1 MAKRKLRLL
10 ATLLVLAV
18 IFMFLSLP
26 AGAGAVRAEEEQK
39 KEQTRGDY
47 IRHVFFLLVGGL
59 SEEAIR
65 AGWTPVIS
73 GLGGGGVT
81 GGVFLPFPGDFPRL
95 ARALINPGG
104 AEKGK
109 DLPGVLQERG
119 QKVLLVDSIGV
130 VTVGKEVKKAKTD
143 EEAVN
148 LVLHELETGKP
159 FFVFI
164 ALRGA
169 LGREGDKNY
178 RQVITGT
185 DNLIGRLVTRL
196 QEYGI
201 FDQSLLVV
209 CGSGN
214 GMLGRGKVTKEED
227 IVAPVIVRG
236 PFIGVSAKR
245 SSGSAESLGKTLAYL
260 LGVGNDQQGILWD
273 WLRLQGEG
281 EGYLAVR
288 RLDEISADLAKTKL
302 ALYRYRSQEH
312 LLAKEKSLLQQEREE
327 TKRMV
332 RRKEEAIESLRLKNR
347 VLVGVLLL
355 VIALMGS
362 GYYVEYRFLKKKFLL
377 FK

>member
-10 ATLLVLAV
+10 ATFLVLTM
-18 IFMFLSLP
+18 IFMFLGLP
-26 AGAGAVRAEEEQK
+26 AGAGLVRAEEEQK
-39 KEQTRGDY
+39 KEQARGNY

-65 AGWTPVIS
+65 TGWTPVIS

-81 GGVFLPFPGDFPRL
+81 GGVFLPFPGDFPVL
-95 ARALINPGG
+95 ARSLINPGG
-104 AEKGK
+104 SEKEK

-119 QKVLLVDSIGV
+119 QKILLVDSAGV
-130 VTVGKEVKKAKTD
+130 VTASKEVKKAKND

-148 LVLHELETGKP
+148 LVLHELKTGKP

-169 LGREGDKNY
+169 LGQEGDRNY
-178 RQVITGT
+178 RELITGT
-185 DNLIGRLVTRL
+185 DNLIGRLVARL

-227 IVAPVIVRG
+227 IVAPAIVRG
-236 PFIGVSAKR
+236 PFVGVGVKR
-245 SSGSAESLGKTLAYL
+245 SPASAEDLGKTVAYL
-260 LGVGNDQQGILWD
+260 LGVGDEQEGILWD
-273 WLRLQGEG
+273 WLRRQGEG
-281 EGYLAVR
+281 ESYLAVR
-288 RLDEISADLAKTKL
+288 RLDEISSDLVKTKL

-327 TKRMV
+327 TKKV
-332 RRKEEAIESLRLKNR
+332 VQRKEEAIESLRLKNR

-355 VIALMGS
+355 VIALLGT
-362 GYYVEYRFLKKKFLL
+362 GYYVEYRLLKKKFLL
-377 FK
+377 FQ